1 MPRKKNVY
9 AQLVEEVF
17 AQRYKVG
24 SAEVPFDREDIE
36 SAAQKLGMQLPKN
49 LGDVVYSFRYRTS
62 LPETIREKAPARW
75 HRGPDVESCWDVVPP
90 AFLLGIDSERLVR
103 YTVAKHG
110 AHFGTPPCR

>member
-36 SAAQKLGMQLPKN
+36 SAAQKLGMQLLSRPGLKSPKWP
-49 LGDVVYSFRYRTS
+49 R
-62 LPETIREKAPARW
+62 
-75 HRGPDVESCWDVVPP
+75 
-90 AFLLGIDSERLVR
+90 
-103 YTVAKHG
+103 
-110 AHFGTPPCR
+110 